1 MKEKFYTFIIVPH
14 STSNS
19 KKITIS
25 KKIINFSI
33 AGALVLALALI
44 YILYDYVTMSI
55 TREKFRNLNSR
66 YTEQKQKINQYEKTI
81 VELNAKLESFKN
93 YAKKLNII
101 AGLEFPLALKEVGIG
116 GPSILREI
124 KSTPPPSNTQSI
136 QSLELIRNKAEGIE
150 QNLNTLLNFF
160 ETQTIKLA
168 STPSIWPTR
177 GYISSAFGWRKD
189 PFTGKRAFHKGIDI
203 ATRYGNPI
211 VAPADGTALATRYDK
226 LLGKYVILDHN
237 FGFTTLYGHLSKF
250 AVKAGQKVKRG
261 DIIGYVGSSG
271 KSLGPHLHYEVRI
284 HNKSVNPFNYIL
296 ED

>member
-19 KKITIS
+19 KKFTIS
-25 KKIINFSI
+25 KKAMYLSF
-33 AGALVLALALI
+33 AGAVLLFLAFI
-44 YILYDYVTMSI
+44 FIIYDYATMSI
-55 TREKFRNLNSR
+55 TREKFKNLNSK
-66 YTEQKQKINQYEKTI
+66 YTEQQKKIARYEKTI

-116 GPSILREI
+116 GPTVLRKIENISPPKADKSLQNLEI
-124 KSTPPPSNTQSI
+124 ITQ
-136 QSLELIRNKAEGIE
+136 KAEGIE
-150 QNLNTLLNFF
+150 KNLNTLLKFF
-160 ETQTIKLA
+160 EKQTIRLA

-211 VAPADGTALATRYDK
+211 IAPADGIVLATRYEK
-226 LLGKYVILDHN
+226 TYGKYIILDHN
-237 FGFTTLYGHLSKF
+237 FGFTTLYAHLSKF
-250 AVKAGQKVKRG
+250 AVRPGQRVKRG
-261 DIIGYVGSSG
+261 DVIGYVGRTG
-271 KSLGPHLHYEVRI
+271 KALGPHLHYEIRI
-284 HNKSVNPFNYIL
+284 HNKAVNPYNYIL